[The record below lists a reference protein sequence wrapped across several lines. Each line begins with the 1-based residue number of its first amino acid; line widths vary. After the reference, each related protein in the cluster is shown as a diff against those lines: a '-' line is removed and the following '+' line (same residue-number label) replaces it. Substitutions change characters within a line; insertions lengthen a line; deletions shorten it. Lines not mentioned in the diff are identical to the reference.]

1 MEKKC
6 KKCNVVKDVCEFKQT
21 KANKDGLDTIC
32 RECGKEKIK
41 QFKKANKYY
50 LKHLRQTNKEKLIEE
65 RKQFKEKNKHLR
77 QINKE
82 KLIEDIEKK
91 KKSERNAKRKGLA
104 SFLTTSNK
112 MKKQFTISFYT
123 GGVNVKDWD
132 ILSETDKTKALKK
145 AWCITWSFRNPETN
159 LLERQPNI
167 KGGVNRLKKK
177 SQRLELLQNFKLAII
192 EAIEDGYSPYDNY
205 PKENPIQYTEN
216 KRKKK
221 REYTRKWREKNK
233 EKIKKQVRLYQE
245 SNKDKIREDKKKY
258 KEDNKEKTNK
268 NAKYRWE
275 TDSLYRLKIN
285 TRRSVRNYLKGR
297 KSKRTTEIVGMNFK
311 EFQNY
316 LEVEYTEGMHLDH
329 IIPLSWANND
339 EEVYILNHYSNF
351 QIITAEENI
360 DKKDFYCKSENLK
373 KVLDNHNDLI
383 KLNKIIERNS
393 DKIK

>member
-6 KKCNVVKDVCEFKQT
+6 NKCNVVKDVSEFNKR
-21 KANKDGLDTIC
+21 KSSKDGFSNEC
-32 RECGKEKIK
+32 RVCLKEYRE
-41 QFKKANKYY
+41 A
-50 LKHLRQTNKEKLIEE
+50 NKEKAKQYREE
-65 RKQFKEKNKHLR
+65 
-77 QINKE
+77 
-82 KLIEDIEKK
+82 
-91 KKSERNAKRKGLA
+91 
-104 SFLTTSNK
+104 
-112 MKKQFTISFYT
+112 MKKNYTISLYT
-123 GGVNVKDWD
+123 GGVNVKKWD
-132 ILSETDKTKALKK
+132 ILSKAEKSNALKK
-145 AWCITWSFRNPETN
+145 AWCITWHFRNPETN

-205 PKENPIQYTEN
+205 PKENPIQYAEN

-329 IIPLSWANND
+329 IIPQSWANND
-339 EEVYILNHYSNF
+339 EEVYTLNHYSNF
-351 QIITAEENI
+351 QIITAEENLTKS
-360 DKKDFYCKSENLK
+360 DRYCKSENLK
-373 KVLDNHNDLI
+373 KVLDKHNDLT